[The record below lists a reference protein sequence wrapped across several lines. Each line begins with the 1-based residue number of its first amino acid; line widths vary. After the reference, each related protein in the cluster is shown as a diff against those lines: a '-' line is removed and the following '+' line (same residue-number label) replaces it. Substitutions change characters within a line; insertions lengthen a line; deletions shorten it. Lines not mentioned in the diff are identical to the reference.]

1 MSFTVT
7 STFESGVA
15 TMTLTGR
22 LDANTAPLFKAE
34 IEKVA
39 QNKPQT
45 VALFVGDLEY
55 MASAGIRMLVFTK
68 QKMGA
73 ATDIYMVGAIAQI
86 VHTLEMTGVDKSVI
100 FVDSFEPASLAN

>member
-1 MSFTVT
+1 MSFTVA
-7 STFESGVA
+7 STFDSGVA
-15 TMTLTGR
+15 KMTLTGR
-22 LDANTAPLFKAE
+22 LDANTAQQFKAE

-39 QNKPQT
+39 EHKPQT

-73 ATDIYMVGAIAQI
+73 ATDIYMVGAVEQI

-100 FVDSFEPASLAN
+100 FVETFEPAVLAQ